1 MSIIGSKLSKYSTPS
16 TMQLV
21 KSRTRNVAPLNN
33 KFYQPIAQRQ
43 QLSSTREQ
51 LPSDKLTSG
60 VLKRG
65 RPEANQKS
73 FKDRQGL
80 SLGLQIDSKC
90 LSDNERQMQSNDQG
104 CQTDLPELD
113 DVLRSIDEFELRQC
127 SDIDYE

>member
-1 MSIIGSKLSKYSTPS
+1 MSIIGSKLSKYSYPS
-16 TMQLV
+16 TMPLV

-33 KFYQPIAQRQ
+33 KLCQPIAHRQ
-43 QLSSTREQ
+43 QLPSSREQ
-51 LPSDKLTSG
+51 MSSDKIIGG

-65 RPEANQKS
+65 RPEENQKS

-104 CQTDLPELD
+104 CQTDLPELE